1 MRASEPTGSP
11 ASSPGWRSA
20 TPVPTAASGVET
32 QTFVLSAEAWLDHG
46 WRAPGALAEQLS
58 RELHTLRVRG
68 EAIGAAVDAHRHG
81 VPWHLAASTSYG
93 NGALSRAAAVGA
105 VHAGLPAA
113 VSLAAS
119 LDTVVTHADRRAV
132 AASATLATAMAAL
145 IRRDPSTSPVDI
157 VGAVGPATGGVLAPQ
172 TLALALRCA
181 VEHDDPSAAVAAA
194 VATEGLAAG
203 AITGA
208 LVGAIHGAAALPPAW
223 RNVEGAAAYPMLARR
238 IAASTDQG
246 SDIWFLIDRSGSMAS
261 IARDVVDGFD
271 QFFASQRSTAGDA
284 TVTVVQF
291 DDHDPHDVL
300 VDAAPLARVHSIAER
315 FEPRGSTP
323 LYDAVGLLLDR
334 AERRDGDDADQLVV
348 ILTDGGENAS
358 RHWTQRKLFARISDL
373 RDRGWTFVFLG
384 ANQDSYATGGS
395 VGFQAGNVSNF
406 EASPMGVQAAYSGLD
421 RTVAEWRGKDRDA
434 RRRDKDAFWGGRKEG
449 EGQ

>member
-1 MRASEPTGSP
+1 M
-11 ASSPGWRSA
+11 
-20 TPVPTAASGVET
+20 
-32 QTFVLSAEAWLDHG
+32 LSAEAWLDHG

-105 VHAGLPAA
+105 VHAGRPAA

-132 AASATLATAMAAL
+132 AASATLATVIAAL

-194 VATEGLAAG
+194 VAMEGLAAG

-223 RNVEGAAAYPMLARR
+223 RNVEGAAAYPVLARR
-238 IAASTDQG
+238 IAASAEHVEHG

-261 IARDVVDGFD
+261 IARDVVVGFD
-271 QFFASQRSTAGDA
+271 QFFASQRSTGGDA

-334 AERRDGDDADQLVV
+334 AERRGGDDADQLVV
-348 ILTDGGENAS
+348 VFTDGGENAS
-358 RHWTQRKLFARISDL
+358 RHWTQAKLFARISDL
-373 RDRGWTFVFLG
+373 RERGWTFVFLG

-395 VGFQAGNVSNF
+395 VGFQAGNVSNYD
-406 EASPMGVQAAYSGLD
+406 ASPMGVQAAYSGLD
-421 RTVAEWRGKDRDA
+421 RTVAEWRGKDRVA
-434 RRRDKDAFWGGRKEG
+434 RRRDKDAFWGGRKEA